1 MSSPKDNIL
10 NKLSLTLISAYVAL
24 IQSIF
29 TTKGTIP
36 WLKNL
41 PYLFLPLAIL
51 IQIMEV
57 KLTLCA
63 SVTTCAGTLS
73 ESSKMRTITIIMDRF
88 FQPTP
93 PLPPSLL
100 ISTIRN
106 LKAHPGWWPLLPL
119 CSNSLFKLEKMMFHL
134 ITIGGWYSILE
145 KKHLLKRRRFHLP
158 LVLYHKMRM

>member
-1 MSSPKDNIL
+1 M
-10 NKLSLTLISAYVAL
+10 LISASVAL

-51 IQIMEV
+51 IQIMEA

-73 ESSKMRTITIIMDRF
+73 ESSKTRIITIIMDSKF
-88 FQPTP
+88 FQPILRL
-93 PLPPSLL
+93 PLSLL
-100 ISTIRN
+100 INTIRN
-106 LKAHPGWWPLLPL
+106 LKAHPGWWRLLPQ

-134 ITIGGWYSILE
+134 ITIGGWFSILE